1 VVGACQTHGASLY
14 GGRQQFSIEK
24 SCGIGIY
31 IPFVDDV
38 LYGRYSLLDWYK
50 DSGLFC
56 MQ

>member
-1 VVGACQTHGASLY
+1 LDE
-14 GGRQQFSIEK
+14 FSIEK

-31 IPFVDDV
+31 IPFADDV
-38 LYGRYSLLDWYK
+38 LYGWYGLLDWYK